1 MTKIRLVAMSL
12 QPHLVVDDGVV
23 LRRLPVDP
31 IVIEAEQWPN
41 VIDIMNDAIAKLQAQ
56 MQFQTQE
63 TP

>member
-12 QPHLVVDDGVV
+12 QPHLVVDDGIV

-41 VIDIMNDAIAKLQAQ
+41 VIDIINDAIAKLQAQ

-63 TP
+63 TS